1 MAFSIV
7 ELLIVFGITVLL
19 IALCVPLAINFFNG
33 QDLEDAAEQLTQT
46 LRQAQNKS
54 MAQENDNAFGVR
66 LTDNSYTLFKGMT
79 YLSHDPSYAST
90 TDLPQGIT
98 SSGLTEIIFS
108 KLQGLPNNSGN
119 IILTNNKNSSTINI
133 NSIGRI
139 NLQ

>member
-1 MAFSIV
+1 
-7 ELLIVFGITVLL
+7 
-19 IALCVPLAINFFNG
+19 
-33 QDLEDAAEQLTQT
+33 
-46 LRQAQNKS
+46 
-54 MAQENDNAFGVR
+54 
-66 LTDNSYTLFKGMT
+66 
-79 YLSHDPSYAST
+79 
-90 TDLPQGIT
+90 LPQGIT